1 MNRRA
6 FFVAIVLLAAAG
18 GRHLVLHAKPMS
30 VPNANLM
37 TFPQAIDGWRSL
49 GDVPFDG
56 DVESLLGAD
65 QYLNRQYVAP
75 DQFAAGLYVGY
86 YRIQRQ
92 GAAIHSPL
100 NCLPGAGW
108 QPVSTARVPLGHGSP
123 DLVNRVVVQKG
134 ETRQA
139 VFYWYQSRG
148 RIVASEYWSKL
159 HLVVDS
165 VTTRRSDTALVRVIA
180 PLPRGGND
188 QIVFDR
194 AQAFAALAASSVRTT
209 LFP

>member
-6 FFVAIVLLAAAG
+6 LFVAIVLLAAAG
-18 GRHLVLHAKPMS
+18 GRQLVLHAKPMS
-30 VPNANLM
+30 VPNANLT
-37 TFPQAIDGWRSL
+37 TFPKMIDGWRSL
-49 GDVPFDG
+49 GDVPFEG
-56 DVESLLGAD
+56 DVETLLGAD
-65 QYLNRQYVAP
+65 QYLNRQYVAT
-75 DQFAAGLYVGY
+75 DQFGAGLYVGY

-108 QPVSTARVPLGHGSP
+108 QPVSTARVPLGHGSAE
-123 DLVNRVVVQKG
+123 LVNRVVVQKG

-148 RIVASEYWSKL
+148 RIVASEYWSKI

-188 QIVFDR
+188 QAVFDR
-194 AQAFAALAASSVRTT
+194 TQAFAALAAASVRTT